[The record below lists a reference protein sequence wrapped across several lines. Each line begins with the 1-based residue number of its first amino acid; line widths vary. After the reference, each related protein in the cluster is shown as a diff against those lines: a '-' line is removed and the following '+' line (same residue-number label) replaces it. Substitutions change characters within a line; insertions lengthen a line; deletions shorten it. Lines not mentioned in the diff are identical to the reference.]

1 MAVSEQINAGV
12 PSLEELVKEKQQAKG
27 KVAVSSG
34 GSPDS
39 GSYRKPTSSIDT
51 VSSDSRLW
59 KEVLRNL
66 SKDVNKH
73 TAVTV
78 AESSLSS
85 IRKFRERNLEADISN
100 RKDGIVAFSCG
111 HAFSEI
117 QFQEKIL
124 IEFFER
130 IQDFLVAM
138 PHMISFLQLYYK
150 QCSSFTSGCPY
161 CVFQYLRTAELKR
174 DPATPIRPWNVY

>member
-12 PSLEELVKEKQQAKG
+12 PSLEELVKQKQQAKG
-27 KVAVSSG
+27 EVAVSS

-51 VSSDSRLW
+51 VSNDSRLW
-59 KEVLRNL
+59 NEMLRNL

-73 TAVTV
+73 IAVTV
-78 AESSLSS
+78 TESSLSS
-85 IRKFRERNLEADISN
+85 IRKFRQRNSEADVSA

-117 QFQEKIL
+117 QFQEKVL

-130 IQDFLVAM
+130 IQDFMAAM
-138 PHMISFLQLYYK
+138 PHMVSFLQLYYK

-174 DPATPIRPWNVY
+174 DPTTPIRPWNVY